1 MNLEKSQ
8 KIQETYG
15 KKNSFNLIS
24 LFRELRE
31 NITSTRQEQNIM

>member
-15 KKNSFNLIS
+15 KSSFNLIS